1 MTQADAIGESSRVRY
16 VPKFPRRTTRHRPLF
31 KISLSSDVMRL
42 IQFTT
47 RDIALVFHL
56 IVKVIL
62 NYNIKFE
69 KYNIQRLRK
78 DFVQFDKSPTSNSV
92 RKSVGTVF
100 IYLFIYLFLSLRRR
114 KRQRSQKVWRKA
126 RIFLSQSQKLWSIR
140 LTWFN
145 IHLINLSS
153 LSA

>member
-100 IYLFIYLFLSLRRR
+100 IYLFIFIIEETKTIEKPEGMEKSKDFFIAITEILVD
-114 KRQRSQKVWRKA
+114 Q
-126 RIFLSQSQKLWSIR
+126 
-140 LTWFN
+140 
-145 IHLINLSS
+145 INLVQYTPNKFVKPQCMI
-153 LSA
+153 